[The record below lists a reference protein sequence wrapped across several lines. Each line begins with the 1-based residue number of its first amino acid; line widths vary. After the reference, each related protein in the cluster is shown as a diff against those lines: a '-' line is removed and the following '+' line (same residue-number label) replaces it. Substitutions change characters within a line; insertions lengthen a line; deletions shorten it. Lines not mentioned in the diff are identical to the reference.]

1 MLEVLLDS
9 GWGPQVKK
17 VLFVCPSLLQKH
29 SYLYL
34 FILFI
39 SFKSTN
45 TYICLSQSLT
55 KAHIS
60 IFVSPGLSPKHTYL
74 YLLVLI
80 SRQSTLIYIQTN
92 QTDLAVTHATLTQ
105 TNSLSIKPKY
115 LCMSQSL
122 IKAFYIYI
130 VYPSLS
136 LKHKYLCPSLSP
148 KHTYLYLYAPVSH
161 QSTHIYF
168 C

>member
-60 IFVSPGLSPKHTYL
+60 IFVSPGLSSKYTYL
-74 YLLVLI
+74 HIFVCPGL
-80 SRQSTLIYIQTN
+80 TLM
-92 QTDLAVTHATLTQ
+92 L
-105 TNSLSIKPKY
+105 
-115 LCMSQSL
+115 
-122 IKAFYIYI
+122 
-130 VYPSLS
+130 
-136 LKHKYLCPSLSP
+136 KYLCPSLSSR
-148 KHTYLYLYAPVSH
+148 HTCLYLYAPVSH
-161 QSTHIYF
+161 QSTHIYICWSWSLVKSHLSIF
-168 C
+168 KPTVSL